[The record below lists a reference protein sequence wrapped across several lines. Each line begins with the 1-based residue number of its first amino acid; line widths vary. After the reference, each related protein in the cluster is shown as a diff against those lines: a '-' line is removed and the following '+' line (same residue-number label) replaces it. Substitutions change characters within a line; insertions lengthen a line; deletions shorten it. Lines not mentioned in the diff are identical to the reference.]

1 VNNTKKSRYVIY
13 IEFMHPYAPE
23 HIENQIRYAMEQKI
37 LPPMRELMVG
47 IDYKNMKPISSV
59 PLVITSIKDL
69 DSE

>member
-1 VNNTKKSRYVIY
+1 V
-13 IEFMHPYAPE
+13 
-23 HIENQIRYAMEQKI
+23 
-37 LPPMRELMVG
+37 RELMVG